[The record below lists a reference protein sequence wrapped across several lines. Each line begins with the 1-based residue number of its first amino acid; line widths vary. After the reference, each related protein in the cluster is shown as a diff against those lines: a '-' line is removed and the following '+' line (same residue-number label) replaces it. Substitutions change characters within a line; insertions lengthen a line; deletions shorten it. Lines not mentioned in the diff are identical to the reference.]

1 MKVDNRPH
9 PGSTQRLRSG
19 TVSNDKK
26 SSFFRHQPVKLIEA
40 RGMIRCLLGIS
51 AHLIEDSPTPF
62 ALHDPAI
69 LKLLNINT
77 PMFTILFFAYLSSVI
92 VIGYIFS
99 KVMT

>member
-1 MKVDNRPH
+1 
-9 PGSTQRLRSG
+9 
-19 TVSNDKK
+19 
-26 SSFFRHQPVKLIEA
+26 
-40 RGMIRCLLGIS
+40 MIRYLLGIS
-51 AHLIEDSPTPF
+51 PHLIEDSPTPF
-62 ALHDPAI
+62 ELHDPAI